1 MITIEN
7 HIGKITISN
16 NYLTDLIWNTVT
28 DCFGIVDM
36 NSGSFFQDIKS
47 LLKKDKK
54 SGNGVIIKA
63 KDNTLIINIH
73 VSVTFGTNIS
83 AVVNSL
89 KHKVRFAVQ
98 EAAGVT
104 VSKINVSIDN
114 MKG

>member
-36 NSGSFFQDIKS
+36 NSGSFFEDIKS
-47 LLKKDKK
+47 LLRKNKN

-63 KDNTLIINIH
+63 KDNALIINIH